1 MSLWSHGSLVAEVPA
16 LATPPPLVVSEVGAV
31 AAVRHPLVRW
41 MFYQLLKMAKK
52 WNSNERKPKIQPLGN
67 SPHFVFLKI
76 VSNIFFRSF
85 FIKKPGTCEFKLLPS
100 PPPRTKLRVPPTRTL
115 PCLPPPPVLTG
126 ASRVAVRGAPEPV
139 HRVAAEPPL
148 PARGEAVVEA
158 AQTAGPPQGWKV
170 VRARLARA
178 RARARAGVSPYIPFP
193 SNPRHCLLHPSHAEQ

>member
-1 MSLWSHGSLVAEVPA
+1 MHLIVHEKSKSHTDLGNNIRVFSDDRRCRSLPVGLLPGSAGVRRLAVVLKFSRIVRTSITGHLYAGFLNHAVNKTIKFTYHTVLQTQQNVWGEKYQEQDIQIHFSMSLWSHGSLVAEVPA

-85 FIKKPGTCEFKLLPS
+85 FYKKTWNL
-100 PPPRTKLRVPPTRTL
+100 
-115 PCLPPPPVLTG
+115 
-126 ASRVAVRGAPEPV
+126 
-139 HRVAAEPPL
+139 
-148 PARGEAVVEA
+148 
-158 AQTAGPPQGWKV
+158 W
-170 VRARLARA
+170 
-178 RARARAGVSPYIPFP
+178 I
-193 SNPRHCLLHPSHAEQ
+193 